1 MLPDEGGITGMPL
14 GVPWNETGERLA
26 YGIFMSD
33 ESPNGVLVVRRV
45 ETEEVELRVVGVN
58 AGAATFSPD
67 GKYILCGKVPSLPG
81 KPMTIVSV
89 ETHAEVEWLT
99 AFRCMALPAGDINGM
114 TVGWRRKPDADAADS
129 GSDGLPV
136 LLHAAVGAQFCVVDV
151 DTARHAVEDNAWG
164 VEQLIALT
172 ESDEGDALSKVLS
185 AAPHCVNIRH
195 PESGDTVLHHYAR
208 ERQVDAIA
216 SWLSSEEVCVTPIRN
231 VAGHTALQ
239 VAILGQEKTIAKL
252 LWRNLTHS
260 LNYVSSPLV
269 TEELQ
274 TLAETMPELVL
285 SFLEDIEDAALR
297 TVTTFRTKLYRA
309 EVCGLETATLPEG
322 GESDGSGSVIPSVWS
337 DLIEGGAG
345 SRSRH
350 RRRMA
355 EHCLVA
361 SKVLMLPHF
370 LGERSRSPFHT
381 IVRRCGS
388 DVYESKLMSLCVQS
402 KWELNVWPR
411 LRVQLVLYFV
421 CLVLASCAMV
431 ASSAQGDEEASSSSV
446 GMAVHVLQGTMM
458 VSEVL
463 SLYNEGLQLVREG
476 STIYFSGPWNLV
488 DVSASVSL
496 LVGGVGHFTAHM
508 ASVRTIGALGV
519 TLKWLGIV
527 DYLRCFEKTGSLVR
541 IVLVRMRRCLPAFA
555 GRLHLTHCYAV
566 SRR

>member
-1 MLPDEGGITGMPL
+1 M
-14 GVPWNETGERLA
+14 
-26 YGIFMSD
+26 
-33 ESPNGVLVVRRV
+33 
-45 ETEEVELRVVGVN
+45 
-58 AGAATFSPD
+58 
-67 GKYILCGKVPSLPG
+67 
-81 KPMTIVSV
+81 
-89 ETHAEVEWLT
+89 
-99 AFRCMALPAGDINGM
+99 
-114 TVGWRRKPDADAADS
+114 
-129 GSDGLPV
+129 
-136 LLHAAVGAQFCVVDV
+136 LLHAVVGSQFCVVDA

-431 ASSAQGDEEASSSSV
+431 ASSAQGDEEASSASV

-463 SLYNEGLQLVREG
+463 SLCNEGLQLVREG

-496 LVGGVGHFTAHM
+496 LAGGVGHFTAHM
-508 ASVRTIGALGV
+508 SSVRTIGALGV
-519 TLKWLGIV
+519 TLKWLGFV

-541 IVLVRMRRCLPAFA
+541 IVLVRMAAPCLRVCNLPMFCRPDASAVLCRA
-555 GRLHLTHCYAV
+555 GDRSRHGALPHPPRHHHRRLHVLLRHLQSVELRLRIQRGEPGRALASVHGVPCV
-566 SRR
+566 DGQSDRRVGDG

>member
-1 MLPDEGGITGMPL
+1 
-14 GVPWNETGERLA
+14 
-26 YGIFMSD
+26 
-33 ESPNGVLVVRRV
+33 
-45 ETEEVELRVVGVN
+45 
-58 AGAATFSPD
+58 
-67 GKYILCGKVPSLPG
+67 
-81 KPMTIVSV
+81 MTIVSM
-89 ETHAEVEWLT
+89 ESGAEVEWL
-99 AFRCMALPAGDINGM
+99 ALFRCMALPAGDVNPV
-114 TVGWRRKPDADAADS
+114 TVGWRPKPDATADS
-129 GSDGLPV
+129 SSGSLPV
-136 LLHAAVGAQFCVVDV
+136 LLHAAVGSQFCVVDA

-411 LRVQLVLYFV
+411 LRVQLVLYSV

-431 ASSAQGDEEASSSSV
+431 ASSAQGDEEASSASM

-463 SLYNEGLQLVREG
+463 SLCNEGLQLVREG

-496 LVGGVGHFTAHM
+496 LAGGVGHFTAHM
-508 ASVRTIGALGV
+508 SSVRTIGALGV
-519 TLKWLGIV
+519 TLKWLGFV

-541 IVLVRMRRCLPAFA
+541 IVLVRMIALSASVRLPLSSDPSAPLRRAGDRSRHGALPHPPRHHHH
-555 GRLHLTHCYAV
+555 RLHVLLRHLQSV
-566 SRR
+566 ELRLRIQRGEPRRALASVHGVPCVDGQSDRRVGDG

>member
-1 MLPDEGGITGMPL
+1 M
-14 GVPWNETGERLA
+14 
-26 YGIFMSD
+26 
-33 ESPNGVLVVRRV
+33 
-45 ETEEVELRVVGVN
+45 
-58 AGAATFSPD
+58 
-67 GKYILCGKVPSLPG
+67 
-81 KPMTIVSV
+81 
-89 ETHAEVEWLT
+89 
-99 AFRCMALPAGDINGM
+99 
-114 TVGWRRKPDADAADS
+114 
-129 GSDGLPV
+129 
-136 LLHAAVGAQFCVVDV
+136 LLHAAVGSQFCVVDA

-172 ESDEGDALSKVLS
+172 ESGGDALSEVLS

-208 ERQVDAIA
+208 ERQVGAIA

-411 LRVQLVLYFV
+411 LRVQLVLYSV

-463 SLYNEGLQLVREG
+463 SLCNEGLQLVREG

-496 LVGGVGHFTAHM
+496 LAGGVGHFTAHM
-508 ASVRTIGALGV
+508 SSVRTIGALGV
-519 TLKWLGIV
+519 TLKWLGFV

-541 IVLVRMRRCLPAFA
+541 IVLVRMRAPSACMRVRVPSDASAVLCRAGDRSRHGALPHPPRHHHR
-555 GRLHLTHCYAV
+555 RLHVLLRHLQSV
-566 SRR
+566 ELRLRIQRGEPRRALASVHGVPCVDGQSDRRVGDG